1 MSVVHQEELCQT
13 HDRPQDALELQNQ
26 LRVLGLLAILSDE
39 HRKLGEVT
47 FLPKDGTT
55 ELCLCQLSIEV
66 RRQKILRQAEM

>member
-1 MSVVHQEELCQT
+1 MSVMHQEQLCPT
-13 HDRPQDALELQNQ
+13 HDCPKDALELQNQ

-55 ELCLCQLSIEV
+55 ELCLCQLSVEV
-66 RRQKILRQAEM
+66 RRQKILRQAKI